1 MSSLLTTER
10 TPSRITMEVIQL
22 ELSKE
27 FLELK

>member
-1 MSSLLTTER
+1 MSSLLPTER